1 MTQKPRHHRLVSALA
16 LSLAAGI
23 SLSGCS
29 VGEVVRQQ
37 AGTAACSLITPFI
50 DQVAT
55 DVQDAVSTTG
65 VDPAQAVAKL
75 KAARTVLQGI
85 SAQVTEGAQLSD
97 VQAAVNTLDKL
108 IPLIESAATGSADTA
123 AIAKLQKQ
131 LAAEITTL
139 TKIC

>member
-1 MTQKPRHHRLVSALA
+1 MTLRSRHHRLTSVLA

-23 SLSGCS
+23 ALSGCS
-29 VGEVVRQQ
+29 VGNVVRQQ
-37 AGTAACSLITPFI
+37 AGTAACSLITPVI
-50 DQVAT
+50 DQVTA
-55 DVQDAVSTTG
+55 DVQDAVGTSG

-85 SAQVTEGAQLSD
+85 SAQVTEGAQLGD
-97 VQAAVNTLDKL
+97 VQAAVSTLDKL
-108 IPLIESAATGSADTA
+108 IPLVESAATGSVDTA

-139 TKIC
+139 TKVC